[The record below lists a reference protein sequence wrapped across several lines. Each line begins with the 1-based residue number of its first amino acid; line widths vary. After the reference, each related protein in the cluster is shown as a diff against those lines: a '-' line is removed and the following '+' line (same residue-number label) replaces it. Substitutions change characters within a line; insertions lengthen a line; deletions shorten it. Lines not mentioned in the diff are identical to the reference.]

1 MFCSKILVAYDE
13 SPLSEK
19 ALEKA
24 AALAADPSVEIDIV
38 YTIDIPFVQGI
49 DQFTAK
55 SISDAFRQKGKEVLD
70 NAASKI
76 PGCRRIKTF
85 LKENKSPS
93 AAILD
98 LAKEEGCDL
107 IIMGSRG
114 LSGLKEMLGSVSHSV
129 AQRASVPVL
138 IIK

>member
-13 SPLSEK
+13 SPLAEK

-24 AALAADPSVEIDIV
+24 AALAENPSVEILIIHTV
-38 YTIDIPFVQGI
+38 DIPFVPGI
-49 DQFTAK
+49 DQYAQK
-55 SISDAFRQKGKEVLD
+55 SIADAFRKRGTEVLE
-70 NAASKI
+70 AAAAKVA
-76 PGCRRIKTF
+76 GCRNIRTF

-93 AAILD
+93 AAILN
-98 LAKEEGCDL
+98 LAKEEACDL

-129 AQRASVPVL
+129 AQKAAVPVL